1 MNRIV
6 LFALL
11 LAALLTGAAFR
22 DGGIPSAIW
31 DAVGCEG
38 DPNGCPEPQQPTTD
52 AGCELDP
59 FGHPCRPGS

>member
-6 LFALL
+6 FFILF

-22 DGGIPSAIW
+22 NEGFSSFW
-31 DAVGCEG
+31 DAAGCEA
-38 DPNGCPEPQQPTTD
+38 DPFGCPKPQPTTD